1 MWTEPT
7 SFFLPIVNKSD
18 TFEKTVNIAV
28 LPNAEAKSHAID
40 ISMSYEYVLNGA
52 RQKGEMTQQVA
63 VQTMQPDRFSADPV
77 SDLLETTV
85 EKKSTSPESMSIKA
99 AAKSTTFRQHWS
111 AILTEPARLS
121 TSEM

>member
-1 MWTEPT
+1 MWDGTNV
-7 SFFLPIVNKSD
+7 FFLPIVNKSD

-85 EKKSTSPESMSIKA
+85 GEEITSPEDVNKSRGA
-99 AAKSTTFRQHWS
+99 ATFRQHWS

>member
-85 EKKSTSPESMSIKA
+85 GEEIYITGKYVNKSRGENLQPFGNTGRR
-99 AAKSTTFRQHWS
+99 F
-111 AILTEPARLS
+111 
-121 TSEM
+121 